1 MRLREHLDDRR
12 CLALRAHRNHRPL
25 IAPFHARSI
34 DAASRQSKACYRAAL
49 RQIAGMFAIP
59 ILARATAFGLAIVG
73 LAALRAQ
80 FDALTGVALAV
91 DRIWAMAG
99 YFTILTNAA
108 LVVHLLAITKGW
120 QISARRAGALMVAI
134 GTVGIL
140 YHALLANQFPTEGL
154 GWWADLGLHTV
165 MPAGFALWWLVFAPK
180 AVRWSDV
187 PYWLIWPA
195 LYTALRAD
203 PGQLDRVLALQL
215 SERRQPR
222 LGACGAQH
230 RRAGGGGAAAEP
242 RRGGTGADHSLGQ
255 AGLVQQRAALTVFQ
269 LDHPQIGVAAALT
282 GDQGIHLG
290 LWPLGQHHPNAGIGQ
305 KIKAALIGAGLTV
318 QQARPSPPP
327 RQPSHRPWR

>member
-1 MRLREHLDDRR
+1 
-12 CLALRAHRNHRPL
+12 
-25 IAPFHARSI
+25 
-34 DAASRQSKACYRAAL
+34 
-49 RQIAGMFAIP
+49 MFAIP

-91 DRIWAMAG
+91 DRIWAMVG

-180 AVRWSDV
+180 AVRWTDV
-187 PYWLIWPA
+187 PYWLIWLA
-195 LYTALRAD
+195 LYTGYAL
-203 PGQLDRVLALQL
+203 V
-215 SERRQPR
+215 
-222 LGACGAQH
+222 
-230 RRAGGGGAAAEP
+230 
-242 RRGGTGADHSLGQ
+242 RGSLTGFWPYSFLNVDSLGW
-255 AGLVQQRAALTVFQ
+255 AHVARNIGALVVAVLLLSLTVAALAR
-269 LDHPQIGVAAALT
+269 I
-282 GDQGIHLG
+282 IHSAKPG
-290 LWPLGQHHPNAGIGQ
+290 WSNS
-305 KIKAALIGAGLTV
+305 V
-318 QQARPSPPP
+318 RP
-327 RQPSHRPWR
+327 